1 MGFRRQRWGL
11 RVLSIYLILGFNL
24 AACQVR
30 TPAAPTAIANPIAT
44 STSALTAT
52 PAPPPDTFWV
62 DPSEDLGEIS
72 KFVLGANNGPM
83 FFLGSA
89 NIEPAKNSGIAFL
102 RSNGGTAA
110 DRIDIQ
116 PFWIDLLMNE
126 ARLMGA
132 EPSIMVPLLAGTP
145 EKAAAIV
152 QYANIEK
159 QYGIKYWTI
168 GNEPN
173 DYPKDPALLSRGL
186 NAVTSAQLW
195 HDFAVAMKAV
205 DPTIKLYGPD
215 LGQYKKGDP
224 DFDPKDN
231 QGRNYL
237 QEFLKINGD
246 IVDIVTVHRYPFTVC
261 QGCKNPVPTTPA
273 GLLANT
279 PEWDNIIPDVR
290 SVVKEV
296 TGKEL
301 PVGVT
306 EFNSVNSNL
315 HSSDLSPDGFYNAIW
330 LADVLGRMIRHRPE
344 MLAYWLLKSGS
355 GDGHGLM
362 DSYNLRPTYYV
373 FQLYKQFGNHL
384 LAANSPDD
392 LVSVFAAKRDDGS
405 VTVILVNRGDTA
417 VTKPLKLENGD
428 ALWLSEG
435 YLLDKDHKASAIS
448 PSAFKNGDPVE
459 LPGYSATLFI
469 FKP

>member
-1 MGFRRQRWGL
+1 MGSRKQH
-11 RVLSIYLILGFNL
+11 RVLLALTIYLVLGLNL
-24 AACQVR
+24 TACQAKPPV
-30 TPAAPTAIANPIAT
+30 TPAPTAIPAAT
-44 STSALTAT
+44 STPALTAT
-52 PAPPPDTFWV
+52 PVPPPDAFWV
-62 DPSEDLGEIS
+62 DPGQDLGPIS

-132 EPSIMVPLLAGTP
+132 EPSIMVPLLAGSP

-173 DYPKDPALLSRGL
+173 EYPKDPALQSRGF
-186 NAVTSAQLW
+186 NAVTSAQIW

-224 DFDPKDN
+224 DFDPKDK

-237 QEFLKINGD
+237 REFLKINGD

-296 TGKEL
+296 TSKEL

-306 EFNSVNSNL
+306 EFNSVNTNL

-330 LADVLGRMIRHRPE
+330 LADVMGRMIRHRPDI
-344 MLAYWLLKSGS
+344 LAYWLLKST
-355 GDGHGLM
+355 DAGHGLM

-373 FQLYKQFGNHL
+373 FQLYKHFGNHL

-405 VTVILVNRGDTA
+405 VTVILVNRSEA
-417 VTKPLKLENGD
+417 VVKRPLRLESGD
-428 ALWLSEG
+428 ALTLSEA
-435 YLLDKDHKASAIS
+435 YLLDKDHQASAV
-448 PSAFKNGDPVE
+448 ALLAYKNGDPVE
-459 LPGYSATLFI
+459 VPGYSASLFI

>member
-1 MGFRRQRWGL
+1 MGFRKQHRGL
-11 RVLSIYLILGFNL
+11 LALTIYLVVGLNL
-24 AACQVR
+24 AGCQVK
-30 TPAAPTAIANPIAT
+30 TPIIPAPAATSALT
-44 STSALTAT
+44 STPALTAT
-52 PAPPPDTFWV
+52 PAPPPDAFWV
-62 DPSEDLGEIS
+62 DPAQDLGEIS

-102 RSNGGTAA
+102 RSNGGLAG
-110 DRIDIQ
+110 DRTDIQ

-126 ARLMGA
+126 ARLIGA
-132 EPSIMVPLLAGTP
+132 EPSFQVPLLAGSP

-152 QYANIEK
+152 RYANIEK
-159 QYGIKYWTI
+159 HYGIKYWTI

-173 DYPKDPALLSRGL
+173 DYPKDPALQSRDL

-195 HDFAVAMKAV
+195 HDFAVAMKAA

-215 LGQYKKGDP
+215 IGQYKKGDP
-224 DFDPKDN
+224 DFDPRDK

-237 QEFLKINGD
+237 QEFLKVNGD
-246 IVDIVTVHRYPFTVC
+246 IVDIVTVHRYPFMVC

-306 EFNSVNSNL
+306 EFNSVSSNL
-315 HSSDLSPDGFYNAIW
+315 HGSDLSPDGFYNAIW
-330 LADVLGRMIRHRPE
+330 LSDVLGRMIRHRPE
-344 MLAYWLLKSGS
+344 MLAYWLLKSG
-355 GDGHGLM
+355 GDEGHGLM

-384 LAANSPDD
+384 VAANSPDD
-392 LVSVFAAKRDDGS
+392 SVSVFAAKRDDGS
-405 VTVILVNRGDTA
+405 VTAILVNRAETA
-417 VTKPLKLENGD
+417 VKKPLKLGNGD
-428 ALWLSEG
+428 ALKLSEA
-435 YLLDKDHKASAIS
+435 YLLDRDHQASAIT
-448 PSAFKNGDPVE
+448 PSAFTNGDPVE
-459 LPGYSATLFI
+459 LPGYSASLLI